1 MKKLKEYSV
10 WIFLIFT
17 LILFTGL
24 IVFCVSLL
32 LNKTE
37 TEIKENDDNPII
49 SNPTVKEY
57 EDFLT
62 FKTLIPVY
70 LNNVDKTYSYDDGT
84 YESVLI
90 ADVSVYDID
99 IDFYEL
105 KNIGVEGVMIRT
117 LWRGYTEGGV
127 YIDELFEEH
136 YANAKAAGLKV
147 GYYIFSQAV
156 DEGEVKQEAD
166 ILLANISDKD
176 CDLFICYDY
185 ESPGEE
191 EGRIHHL
198 TKEERTAHALY
209 FCDYIKE
216 KGYDPIVYTNNDW
229 ALNYYDIETIAQSY
243 PVWYAQYSSNPD
255 FPVRVLM
262 WQYTD
267 SFKMEGVSKAIDL
280 NLMLVKK

>member
-10 WIFLIFT
+10 WIFLIST
-17 LILFTGL
+17 LFLFIGL
-24 IVFCVSLL
+24 IIFCISLL
-32 LNKTE
+32 LNETKPEINTTE
-37 TEIKENDDNPII
+37 NNPII
-49 SNPTVKEY
+49 SDSTVEEY
-57 EDFLT
+57 KDFLT
-62 FKTLIPVY
+62 FKTLSPIY
-70 LNNVDKTYSYDDGT
+70 LNSSDKAYSYDDGT